1 MSRIIGSCLRAAA
14 LAGLLGSD
22 LVVVVAPAASA
33 ATITVTTTA
42 DTVDGGDGQTSLRE
56 AFATAGSNGVDDVIA
71 LGAAQTY
78 QLTNCTGP
86 LTHAEGHQLVVQGNG
101 STIDQSCDATGIIDS
116 TDHAGR
122 LELQDLIIDGGPNA
136 AATGLEGAAVR
147 SESELLLANVEI
159 RNVLSPG
166 GSVVW
171 SSWDHGITPYRLTL
185 NGSNLHHNTGSIV
198 SCDNCS
204 AKLDGTTISDNVGSG
219 LSLVD
224 GYPLQIDNSTISN
237 NTRAGISNTGQ
248 GFPTNKMSIN
258 FTQIQNNG
266 RVGIRCGNCGGLT
279 MYSSGVSGN
288 GLTAADALGGI
299 SFSMSER
306 NGTPASSISIVLSS
320 ISGNKSNG
328 SGGGLSVPPVLV
340 EDGGNTPTTYID
352 RTPID
357 NNISAG
363 DGGGVSIGVGNY
375 NSYKGTLIGNT
386 AALRG
391 GGLAFLTPGP
401 SSAMSLDSDE
411 IQNNTAGTDGGG
423 VFALSVGSVS
433 GFQPI
438 ISGNTATGNG
448 GGVKVGSAF
457 QATFDGG
464 KYYDNHAANGAGL
477 DLAAEVV
484 KFDKATI
491 NDNSV
496 VPAGGTGGGARI
508 SAITA
513 SLLNSTVNG
522 NTATVGGGLNFTT
535 ATNVALTH
543 VTMADDTA
551 TTGAH
556 IAAVPAASVA
566 ISRSALV
573 LPITGTSCAGVGGA
587 FNGTSGGFSVLRDAT
602 CGTIA
607 SDLVTAADPQLAPL
621 TNGYPSGRLP
631 AATSPLGGRVPVV
644 NCTIEDDQRLQARP
658 LGAICDAGSVE
669 FVETVA
675 PPSPDQALKDLI
687 AEVKALHLHKP
698 LEALLVLKLELAR
711 AAIKANHKPTAKVLL
726 NAFILEVKSQSGK
739 KIPAAAA
746 AQLVMKAT
754 AIRNSL

>member
-1 MSRIIGSCLRAAA
+1 MSRITGSCLRAAA
-14 LAGLLGSD
+14 LAGLLGSG
-22 LVVVVAPAASA
+22 LVAVVAPAASA

-86 LTHAEGHQLVVQGNG
+86 LTHAEGHELVVQGNG
-101 STIDQSCDATGIIDS
+101 STIDQSCDATAIIDS

-136 AATGLEGAAVR
+136 AATALEGAAVR
-147 SESELLLANVEI
+147 SDSELLLANVEI

-204 AKLDGTTISDNVGSG
+204 AKLDGTTISDNTGSG

-248 GFPTNKMSIN
+248 GFPANKMSIN

-288 GLTAADALGGI
+288 GLTAVDALGGI

-306 NGTPASSISIVLSS
+306 NGTPASSISIVLSG
-320 ISGNKSNG
+320 ISGNKSNA
-328 SGGGLSVPPVLV
+328 SGGGLSVTPVLV
-340 EDGGNTPTTYID
+340 EDGGNTATTYID

-375 NSYKGTLIGNT
+375 SSYKGSLIGNT
-386 AALRG
+386 ATLRG

-423 VFALSVGSVS
+423 VFALSVGSVN

-457 QATFDGG
+457 QTTFDGG

-477 DLAAEVV
+477 DLSAEVV

-496 VPAGGTGGGARI
+496 VPAAGTGGGARI

-513 SLLNSTVNG
+513 TLLNSTVNG

-535 ATNVALTH
+535 ATSVNLNH

-556 IAAVPAASVA
+556 IAAVPTASVA

-587 FNGTSGGFSVLRDAT
+587 FNGSSGGFSVLRDAT

-607 SDLVTAADPQLAPL
+607 SDLVTAADPQLGPL
-621 TNGYPSGRLP
+621 TNGYPAGRLP
-631 AATSPLGGRVPVV
+631 GATSPLGGRVPVV

-658 LGAICDAGSVE
+658 LGANCDAGSVE
-669 FVETVA
+669 FVETVV
-675 PPSPDQALKDLI
+675 PPSPDLALKALI
-687 AEVKALHLHKP
+687 AEVKALHLYKP
-698 LEALLVLKLELAR
+698 LETLLVLKLELAR
-711 AAIKANHKPTAKVLL
+711 AAIKANHKPAAKAFL
-726 NAFILEVKSQSGK
+726 NGFILEVKSQSGK

-746 AQLVMKAT
+746 TQLVTKAT